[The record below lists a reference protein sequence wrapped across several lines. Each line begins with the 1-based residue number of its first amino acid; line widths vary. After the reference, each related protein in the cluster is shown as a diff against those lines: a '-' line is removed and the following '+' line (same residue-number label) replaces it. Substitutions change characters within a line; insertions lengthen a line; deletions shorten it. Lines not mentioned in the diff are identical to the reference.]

1 MGGTVTEGYRWKVRG
16 LACVMEGGGFKW
28 RKELLSSVAFL

>member
-1 MGGTVTEGYRWKVRG
+1 MGGRVTEGYGWKVCG

-28 RKELLSSVAFL
+28 HKELLSSVAFL